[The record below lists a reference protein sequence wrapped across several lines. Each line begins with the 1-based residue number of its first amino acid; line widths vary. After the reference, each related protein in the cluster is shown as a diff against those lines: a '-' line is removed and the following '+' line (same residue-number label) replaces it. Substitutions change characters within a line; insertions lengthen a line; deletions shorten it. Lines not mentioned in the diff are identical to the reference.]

1 MLLREPLETKTFRAA
16 TLPRAR
22 VYCVIDQQAG
32 IDPHARVHAAY
43 ELFYA

>member
-43 ELFYA
+43 ELF